1 MSYPLYFGVMSE
13 KLQPRKHPLTDQ
25 YISLVGG
32 GMKPYD
38 AAMTLVGPLLP
49 LATVANQLFEWEID
63 GEVDARI
70 AAFVTER
77 VQAAQTVR
85 ETTIERL
92 LAIINQDVRRFF
104 RQTGSPDN
112 PKIELMPV
120 TLWSKW
126 MSGSVKKIK
135 YTQKT
140 DPFGNTT
147 DTMNL
152 EFHDP
157 ITAMKELQLIA
168 PEVYDRV
175 KLDPKDGAIDVTAF
189 EQLSDEE
196 LDALHAKLLKAV

>member
-1 MSYPLYFGVMSE
+1 
-13 KLQPRKHPLTDQ
+13 
-25 YISLVGG
+25 
-32 GMKPYD
+32 MKPYD

-70 AAFVTER
+70 QAFINER
-77 VQAAQTVR
+77 VEAAQTVR

-104 RQTGSPDN
+104 RQTGTPDN
-112 PKIELMPV
+112 PKVELMPV

-126 MSGSVKKIK
+126 MSGAVKKVK

-157 ITAMKELQLIA
+157 IVAMKQLYEIA
-168 PEVYDRV
+168 PEVYERV
-175 KLDPKDGAIDVTAF
+175 KLDAKDGAIDVTAF
-189 EQLSDEE
+189 EQLTDEE

>member
-1 MSYPLYFGVMSE
+1 MSYPAKKE
-13 KLQPRKHPLTDQ
+13 KHPLTDQ

-32 GMKPYD
+32 GMAPYD
-38 AAMTLVGPLLP
+38 AAMSLIGPLLKVEGVS
-49 LATVANQLFEWEID
+49 AALFDWEMD
-63 GEVDARI
+63 EEVYQRI
-70 AAFVTER
+70 QAAYNER
-77 VQAAQTVR
+77 LQAAQTVR

-104 RQTGSPDN
+104 YQTGDEDST
-112 PKIELMPV
+112 KVAMVPV
-120 TLWSKW
+120 TQWSKW

-157 ITAMKELQLIA
+157 IVAVKQLREIA
-168 PEVYDRV
+168 PQLYDIV
-175 KLDPKDGAIDVTAF
+175 KLNPDDAIDV
-189 EQLSDEE
+189 EVLDQLSDEE
-196 LDALHAKLLKAV
+196 LDALHAKLLKAI